1 MISLDKCNGSCN
13 TVDDLST
20 KACVPSKTKDVN
32 VKVFNMIT
40 NRNKAKALVI
50 KHISCNCK
58 CKFNGTTCNSNQ
70 KWGNETC
77 QCECENYHKWKKDN
91 SSNPSKCI
99 SENDK
104 YLKSIVDDSKI
115 VCDLH
120 VIIMQNI
127 DLNKKVH
134 CCTKNMKTEN
144 NDFERVS
151 IKNRTC
157 YYFHDITKI
166 KDFDFDNVL
175 INSKLYENI
184 LTYNISYKTLT
195 GSKPLRIRFDKV
207 SGFIRVYDGNKYL
220 TFFGTEKYN
229 VIYNRI
235 IYHIGIK
242 SGIKYVISGNYARI
256 NADSYHF
263 LTLHNAITH
272 MKSVLN
278 KDQNHYYYDIL
289 LLCLY

>member
-1 MISLDKCNGSCN
+1 
-13 TVDDLST
+13 
-20 KACVPSKTKDVN
+20 
-32 VKVFNMIT
+32 
-40 NRNKAKALVI
+40 
-50 KHISCNCK
+50 
-58 CKFNGTTCNSNQ
+58 
-70 KWGNETC
+70 
-77 QCECENYHKWKKDN
+77 
-91 SSNPSKCI
+91 
-99 SENDK
+99 
-104 YLKSIVDDSKI
+104 
-115 VCDLH
+115 
-120 VIIMQNI
+120 MQNI

-263 LTLHNAITH
+263 LTLHNVITH

-289 LLCLY
+289 LLCLC